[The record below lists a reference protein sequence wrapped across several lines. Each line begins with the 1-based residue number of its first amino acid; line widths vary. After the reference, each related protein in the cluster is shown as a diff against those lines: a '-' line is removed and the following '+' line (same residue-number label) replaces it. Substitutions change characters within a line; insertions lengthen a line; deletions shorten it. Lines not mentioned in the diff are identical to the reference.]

1 MKQKILFIAM
11 ITALFCACENRT
23 STKPIAMFELKV
35 QQPMKVVLTNES
47 SYATR
52 YRWDFGDGSTST
64 ESNPVH
70 KYDKIGVYRIKLTA
84 YNDDAYSDECEANA
98 TIEAPTKCIFTGFS
112 VTKIPNENCY
122 YQLQLT
128 DDYSLMKSTYTWT
141 DWFLLSSANI
151 PYTYNFSSPVLLDTS
166 KKYVNRIYVSST
178 KPSGQASGKGNYQAT
193 LTPADLKSYPES
205 ITYTWKEHNIGLE
218 VNFLWK

>member
-35 QQPMKVVLTNES
+35 QQPMKVILSNES

-52 YRWDFGDGSTST
+52 YRWDFGDGNTSM

-70 KYDKIGVYRIKLTA
+70 KYEKIGVYRIKLTA
-84 YNDDAYSDECEANA
+84 YNDDGYSDECEANA
-98 TIEAPTKCIFTGFS
+98 TIEAPTKCIFTGFR
-112 VTKIPNENCY
+112 VTKIPYENNY

-128 DDYSLMKSTYTWT
+128 DDYSILKTTYLCTT
-141 DWFLLSSANI
+141 WFLFSSANV
-151 PYTYNFSSPVLLDTS
+151 PYTCNFSSSVQLDLS

-178 KPSGQASGKGNYQAT
+178 KPSGQASGKGDYQAI
-193 LTPADLKSYPES
+193 LTPADLKSYPDS
-205 ITYTWKEHNIGLE
+205 LTYTWKEHNLGIN
-218 VNFLWK
+218 VHFLWK

>member
-1 MKQKILFIAM
+1 MKQKILFITM

-47 SYATR
+47 SYATQ
-52 YRWDFGDGSTST
+52 YRWDFGDGSSST

-70 KYDKIGVYRIKLTA
+70 RYEKLGVYRIRLTA
-84 YNDDAYSDECEANA
+84 YNDDGYSDECEANA
-98 TIEAPTKCIFTGFS
+98 TIETPTKCIFTGFG
-112 VTKIPNENCY
+112 VTKIPYENNY

-128 DDYSLMKSTYTWT
+128 DDYKAMKSTYTWT

-151 PYTYNFSSPVLLDTS
+151 PYTYNFSSPVQLDLS
-166 KKYVNRIYVSST
+166 KTYVSRIYVSST
-178 KPSGQASGKGNYQAT
+178 KPSGQASGKGNYWAKI
-193 LTPADLKSYPES
+193 TPADLKSYPES
-205 ITYTWKEHNIGLE
+205 ITYTWQEHNIGLE